1 MALRDAQAAEA
12 ERPRRRDGTPT
23 PVVGDSRG
31 EEVWEEEE
39 SARKLTML
47 SIREEV
53 DRRGSSACEG
63 GAPTKL

>member
-1 MALRDAQAAEA
+1 MPA
-12 ERPRRRDGTPT
+12 
-23 PVVGDSRG
+23 VVDSSG